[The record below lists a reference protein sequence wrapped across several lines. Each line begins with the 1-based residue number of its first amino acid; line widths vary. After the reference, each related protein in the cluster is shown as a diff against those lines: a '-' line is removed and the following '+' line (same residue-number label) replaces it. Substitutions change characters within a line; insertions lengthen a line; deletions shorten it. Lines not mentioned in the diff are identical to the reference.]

1 VSDFSLHQSDVFEFL
16 HESHHAIRMLC
27 FSDGQVVFEPHEA
40 AQTLFIIKSGEIRFL
55 DWLPGGGSR
64 LIDILGPDEWFG
76 SAALGGLPSY
86 GKRAISVGDT
96 VVWAIPSG
104 ELRDELM
111 RSGELAMHFIEIMAR
126 QLQGAWSDAS
136 RLMFQDCR
144 LRVIKALLKFSST
157 PAARPVPEGVSLR
170 ITHAELAEAIGAARE
185 TVSLCLT
192 DLRHMNVVRT
202 GRNQIV
208 FDPEGLRQFEV
219 NEFPPPPYQ
228 EALSQS
234 A

>member
-1 VSDFSLHQSDVFEFL
+1 
-16 HESHHAIRMLC
+16 
-27 FSDGQVVFEPHEA
+27 
-40 AQTLFIIKSGEIRFL
+40 
-55 DWLPGGGSR
+55 
-64 LIDILGPDEWFG
+64 
-76 SAALGGLPSY
+76 
-86 GKRAISVGDT
+86 
-96 VVWAIPSG
+96 
-104 ELRDELM
+104 
-111 RSGELAMHFIEIMAR
+111 
-126 QLQGAWSDAS
+126 
-136 RLMFQDCR
+136 MFQDCR